1 MPSFG
6 VYQERN
12 LLGEIVSMDLLSSAH
27 LVRRETD
34 ALWEYHFE
42 DACIVNS
49 LGR

>member
-6 VYQERN
+6 VFQERN
-12 LLGEIVSMDLLSSAH
+12 LLGEIVSMDLLGFAH

-34 ALWEYHFE
+34 ALWEYLFE